1 MTAALQTPLP
11 TDVVQRVRQRLVA
24 EAASSSPGR
33 VAAALRAEGVV
44 LGDAELLPLARDIH
58 EAIAGLGPLSG
69 LVTDARVT
77 DVVVNGPDSV
87 WVDRGAGLE
96 QVDVR
101 FRSSDELR
109 EFARRLAERAGR
121 RLDDSHPWVDARL
134 PEGIRLHAVLP
145 PISVGPTLVSLRI
158 PARAPLS
165 IDDLVA
171 RGTLDH
177 MGARWLLHIVR
188 NRLSIIVSGGTGSGK
203 TTVLGALLAL
213 VPAVERIV
221 ICEDTTEL
229 NPRHPHVVR
238 LEAREPNIEGVG
250 AVTLRDLVRQ
260 SLRMRPDRLIV
271 GETRGV
277 EVVDLLAALNTGHEG
292 GAATTHANSAA
303 DVPARLEA
311 LALMAG
317 LPRPAIHAQLA
328 AGLHVAVHL
337 DRFQGRRVVE
347 SINVFDRN
355 AAGEVSTVPALIHDD
370 GAFRAGP
377 ALPQLRRL
385 VGV

>member
-1 MTAALQTPLP
+1 MLASEAAIPAE
-11 TDVVQRVRQRLVA
+11 VVQRVRQRLVA
-24 EAASSSPGR
+24 EAVSSSPGR

-58 EAIAGLGPLSG
+58 DAIAGLGPLSG

-96 QVDVR
+96 QVDVS
-101 FRSSDELR
+101 FRGSDELR

-121 RLDDSHPWVDARL
+121 RLDDAHPWVDARL

-145 PISVGPTLVSLRI
+145 PIAVGPTLISLRI

-171 RGTLDH
+171 RGTLDP

-188 NRLSIIVSGGTGSGK
+188 NRLSMIVSGGTGSGK

-213 VPAVERIV
+213 VPARERIV

-229 NPRHPHVVR
+229 NPPHPHVVR
-238 LEAREPNIEGVG
+238 LEAREPNIEGAG

-277 EVVDLLAALNTGHEG
+277 EVVDLLAALNTGHDG
-292 GAATTHANSAA
+292 GAATTHANSAD

-317 LPRPAIHAQLA
+317 MPRAAIHAQLA

-337 DRFQGRRVVE
+337 DRHQGRRIVE

-355 AAGEVSTVPALIHDD
+355 ASGEVSTVPALIHDD
-370 GAFRAGP
+370 GALRAGP